1 MKKIRIRLENEQGNV
16 ALFVLGLISIMI
28 LLFLLILNLAGALI
42 VKEQAVSTSQQA
54 ALAATATLYEEL
66 PGFILSYEKD
76 LKKFIEEEEAA
87 KEKEEAAK
95 EEESPEEP
103 AEPEVPEAPVEEKK
117 EKSIDELIDEEAEK
131 LSGEMADYTL
141 NEIRNEAIDR
151 ILAKEL
157 DKGLG
162 NGMLKEKMSLE
173 LEFDWIKSMKE
184 SARNAILA
192 NGGELDGAV
201 MTVFEDGQIV
211 VESSREVGAIGYN
224 GFFAGIK
231 ESLFK
236 SSKGPEVK
244 FVQKL
249 PGWEGRTYSLE

>member
-1 MKKIRIRLENEQGNV
+1 MNRIRKQLENEQGNV

-28 LLFLLILNLAGALI
+28 ILFLLILNLAGALV
-42 VKEQAVSTSQQA
+42 VKEQAMSTSQQA

-76 LKKFIEEEEAA
+76 LKEFLEEEEAA
-87 KEKEEAAK
+87 KEAEK
-95 EEESPEEP
+95 P
-103 AEPEVPEAPVEEKK
+103 AEPEVPEDGEAPEKEKEEKGL
-117 EKSIDELIDEEAEK
+117 DELIQEETEK

-151 ILAKEL
+151 ILAEEL

-162 NGMLKEKMSLE
+162 NGLLKKRMSEE
-173 LEFDWIKSMKE
+173 LEFAWIKSMKE
-184 SARNAILA
+184 SARNTILA
-192 NGGELDGAV
+192 NGGELEGAV
-201 MTVFEDGQIV
+201 MTVFDDGQIV
-211 VESSREVGAIGYN
+211 VESSHEAGAIAYN

-231 ESLFK
+231 KNLYK

-244 FVQKL
+244 FVQKI

>member
-1 MKKIRIRLENEQGNV
+1 MNRIRNRLENEEGNV

-28 LLFLLILNLAGALI
+28 ILFLLILNLAGALI
-42 VKEQAVSTSQQA
+42 VKEQAMSTSQQA

-76 LKKFIEEEEAA
+76 LKEFLEEEEAA
-87 KEKEEAAK
+87 KDA
-95 EEESPEEP
+95 EEP
-103 AEPEVPEAPVEEKK
+103 AEPEEPGDGEAPEKEKEKK
-117 EKSIDELIDEEAEK
+117 TLDELIQEETEK

-151 ILAKEL
+151 ILAEEL

-162 NGMLKEKMSLE
+162 NGLLKKRMNEE
-173 LEFDWIKSMKE
+173 LEFAWIKSMKE
-184 SARNAILA
+184 SARNTILA
-192 NGGELDGAV
+192 NGGELEGAV
-201 MTVFEDGQIV
+201 MTVFDDGQIV
-211 VESSREVGAIGYN
+211 VESSHEAGAIAYN

-231 ESLFK
+231 KNLYK

-244 FVQKL
+244 FVQKI

>member
-1 MKKIRIRLENEQGNV
+1 MNRIRNRLENEEGNV

-28 LLFLLILNLAGALI
+28 ILFLLILNLAGALI
-42 VKEQAVSTSQQA
+42 VKEQAMSTSQQA

-76 LKKFIEEEEAA
+76 LKEFLEEEEAA
-87 KEKEEAAK
+87 KEAENP
-95 EEESPEEP
+95 PE
-103 AEPEVPEAPVEEKK
+103 PEAPVEGEEPEK
-117 EKSIDELIDEEAEK
+117 EKEEKTLDELIQEETEK

-162 NGMLKEKMSLE
+162 NGLLKKKLSEE
-173 LEFDWIKSMKE
+173 LEFAWIKSMKE
-184 SARNAILA
+184 SARNTILA
-192 NGGELDGAV
+192 NGGELEGAV
-201 MTVFEDGQIV
+201 MTVFDDGQIV
-211 VESSREVGAIGYN
+211 VESSHEAGAIAYN
-224 GFFAGIK
+224 GFFAGIQK
-231 ESLFK
+231 NLYK
-236 SSKGPEVK
+236 TSKGPEVK
-244 FVQKL
+244 FVQKI